1 MSEVEYFSIDG
12 VRGDYFKCERLRA
25 KLSTAACSKLYQ
37 QAMSPRGLETGQRL
51 QCRGCPLGA
60 SHSGASPLVA
70 SNSRF
75 LGQLICSRCHEN
87 TRRLIR
93 KSICVSC
100 YNREREVMIGKN
112 AKGGAPIHCRKVS
125 STTLACV
132 MGEVP
137 AVKVRRFDRVSS
149 PLEAVLSTIRLE
161 TQVVSFG
168 WIAPPIVR
176 GGVDAGSRS

>member
-12 VRGDYFKCERLRA
+12 VRGDYFRCEELRA
-25 KLSTAACSKLYQ
+25 KLSTKACSGLYQ
-37 QAMSPRGLETGQRL
+37 QAMSPRGLETGLRP
-51 QCRGCPLGA
+51 QCRGCPIGA
-60 SHSGASPLVA
+60 RHSGVAPEVA
-70 SNSRF
+70 SSSRF
-75 LGQLICSRCHEN
+75 LGRLICSRCIEPA
-87 TRRLIR
+87 RRLIR

-125 STTLACV
+125 SATLACV
-132 MGEVP
+132 MGVNS

-149 PLEAVLSTIRLE
+149 PLEAVLSTIRAE
-161 TQVVSFG
+161 PEAVSFG

-176 GGVDAGSRS
+176 GSVNVGSRA